1 MSYFC
6 FTAETKI
13 QHLTAGWSLVKDYLH
28 IWRTLHEVE
37 LFLVTDGDL
46 YLEQNGVR
54 FHLRKGE
61 FFLSEP
67 DLAYG
72 GYAASN
78 ANFHWLHFI
87 YPDDQA
93 WFSQTPSEGFSI
105 PQHGTLKTTD
115 SLFIIDILLEQYSM
129 MGGKNDVTDA
139 LMTALLRDLC
149 TLTAERRGVECKD
162 KRFQPIMDYFHNN
175 PYYNEFKDVRSMAA
189 YFGYSEK
196 YLIYLFKRNTGQ
208 SPLQYLTAK
217 KIQRAEEMLAGSD
230 MTVKGIA
237 SMLHYDYYYFMRL
250 FRKSTGMT
258 PTQYRKAVIPDWRDY
273 LPIKE

>member
-1 MSYFC
+1 
-6 FTAETKI
+6 
-13 QHLTAGWSLVKDYLH
+13 
-28 IWRTLHEVE
+28 
-37 LFLVTDGDL
+37 
-46 YLEQNGVR
+46 
-54 FHLRKGE
+54 
-61 FFLSEP
+61 
-67 DLAYG
+67 
-72 GYAASN
+72 
-78 ANFHWLHFI
+78 
-87 YPDDQA
+87 
-93 WFSQTPSEGFSI
+93 
-105 PQHGTLKTTD
+105 
-115 SLFIIDILLEQYSM
+115 
-129 MGGKNDVTDA
+129 
-139 LMTALLRDLC
+139 
-149 TLTAERRGVECKD
+149 
-162 KRFQPIMDYFHNN
+162 
-175 PYYNEFKDVRSMAA
+175 MAA